1 MSANSF
7 FQVQQWIFFLIFIFY
22 VDYLTPF
29 SFLELAISRNS
40 KKEVS
45 IYMFQETKKKK
56 KKKVVRKLQGL
67 KVKFKVTQSH
77 PTLIPWTAVCL
88 APLSIGFSRQEYWT
102 GLPFPFPVSDTLI
115 KRSWTQ
121 PYRVPHPHLWW
132 GGNSHTDDNEQWCW
146 GKWKVMFL
154 CPYLLIYGYSLV

>member
-56 KKKVVRKLQGL
+56 KKKVVRKLQCL

-146 GKWKVMFL
+146 GRWKVMFL
-154 CPYLLIYGYSLV
+154 CPCLLIYGYCLV

>member
-7 FQVQQWIFFLIFIFY
+7 FQFQQWIFFLIFIFY

-56 KKKVVRKLQGL
+56 RKKKKVVRKPQCL
-67 KVKFKVTQSH
+67 KVKFKVVQSH

-115 KRSWTQ
+115 KRS
-121 PYRVPHPHLWW
+121 
-132 GGNSHTDDNEQWCW
+132 
-146 GKWKVMFL
+146 
-154 CPYLLIYGYSLV
+154 